1 VFFAFC
7 WNLRDPFLSDDYILV
22 SRASMN
28 TPSIT
33 WYFKNP
39 GGDGSFRPIG
49 FLYFS
54 VVSHFG
60 GTEPWKWH
68 ICGLMLHLLNCAL
81 LYLLTWRLWR
91 NLTISLGSLLLFGL
105 RGTRPEVV
113 VWTAG
118 SFDSL
123 ACFFVLL
130 TLCWV
135 FQPASEQRWFVSL
148 VVIAGLVVLAIWS
161 KESGYALPFMLGG
174 FAYAARRQAQPAI
187 RRSFLWAVLVCA
199 ALLTHRFI
207 LFGGPGGY
215 VNPQTGRSA
224 IFSLNILSVAK
235 ALLLRLWAVL
245 MFPVDWDAG
254 DRWSLTLCAAL
265 TGLAFAGLMAAADSG
280 SFRNS
285 AAMIAMTA
293 FAILPAIHLALI
305 GPSELGSRILY
316 LPSVGVLCNVR
327 ISNVVDQIA
336 VQAEID
342 SGCAG
347 CFRLGCLDAQSCGVA

>member
-1 VFFAFC
+1 MSSERKLPITALCLALAAVFFAFC
-7 WNLRDPFLSDDYILV
+7 WNLGDPFLSDDYILV
-22 SRASMN
+22 SRASTN
-28 TPSIT
+28 TPSVS

-148 VVIAGLVVLAIWS
+148 VVI
-161 KESGYALPFMLGG
+161 SGHRRVGG
-174 FAYAARRQAQPAI
+174 VGDMEQGKWI
-187 RRSFLWAVLVCA
+187 
-199 ALLTHRFI
+199 
-207 LFGGPGGY
+207 
-215 VNPQTGRSA
+215 RSA
-224 IFSLNILSVAK
+224 IHAGWIRIRSEKTGATGDSSLIFVGS
-235 ALLLRLWAVL
+235 
-245 MFPVDWDAG
+245 
-254 DRWSLTLCAAL
+254 
-265 TGLAFAGLMAAADSG
+265 AGLRGTVDTSIHSFWRSWGLRESADRPVSHIFLEYFERRESFAAPPLG
-280 SFRNS
+280 SFDV
-285 AAMIAMTA
+285 
-293 FAILPAIHLALI
+293 P
-305 GPSELGSRILY
+305 G
-316 LPSVGVLCNVR
+316 
-327 ISNVVDQIA
+327 
-336 VQAEID
+336 
-342 SGCAG
+342 
-347 CFRLGCLDAQSCGVA
+347 RLGCRR